1 MIRLKQLQA
10 IRKGAILLLDKA
22 KVYYEARTT
31 YYSVVLIV
39 NVIAMAALT
48 SLAMAHFILFLASL
62 LVYSYG
68 LRHALVAELTASLRQ
83 SSQASHRSPSALPGM
98 RVQWKR
104 TAVLWFSL
112 LYTVTL
118 TLLMLAIQTN

>member
-1 MIRLKQLQA
+1 M
-10 IRKGAILLLDKA
+10 LDKA

-31 YYSVVLIV
+31 YYSVVLVV

-48 SLAMAHFILFLASL
+48 SLAMAHFIVFVASL

-68 LRHALVAELTASLRQ
+68 LRHALVAELTASLDHPVRG
-83 SSQASHRSPSALPGM
+83 AHRPRSVM
-98 RVQWKR
+98 QWKR

-118 TLLMLAIQTN
+118 TGLTLAMSTN